1 MKTYLSLLLSL
12 FALCLTALA
21 GTTADKAAA
30 PVQVSY
36 TDADK
41 YTDFKSDRF
50 DSESGRA
57 DLEEQFTAHLNKL
70 GAELLAPGQ
79 RLEVKFTN
87 IDLAGAYEPWR
98 GPQFDDVRIMKDIYP
113 PRMSLEFRLLDAG
126 GKLISEGKRE
136 LSDLSYLMQTL
147 LPTSDGLRFDKKLL
161 TDWMRNE
168 FHKK

>member
-12 FALCLTALA
+12 FALTLTALA
-21 GTTADKAAA
+21 GTTAEKPM

-36 TDADK
+36 PDADK
-41 YTDFKSDRF
+41 YTDFKTDRF

-70 GAELLAPGQ
+70 GTELLSAGQ

-98 GPQFDDVRIMKDIYP
+98 GPQFDDIRIMKDLYP
-113 PRMSLEFRLLDAG
+113 PRMSFEFRLLDAS
-126 GKLISEGKRE
+126 GKVLNEGKRE

-147 LPTSDGLRFDKKLL
+147 FPTSDGLRYDKKLL
-161 TDWMRNE
+161 TDWMRSE